1 MSEQEPQQT
10 PEDWTLPENET
21 TTETQS
27 DLPDLRD
34 QWKTPEE
41 QWQTPEETTVES
53 GANSPFDGIFRDS
66 AMTAPLSAEEASL
79 QAERSARKEARL
91 QALATA
97 PIPAVTMPAEPV
109 AAPAPVKRTTDK
121 FLPSLG
127 LFLLR
132 IVVAGILGIRA
143 VQWLAA
149 TDKATATLANTVI
162 TPEWHGLAVIAAG
175 VAMLLIAFSLIVGLL
190 TRVAGF
196 GLAALVGC
204 ALALVE
210 WGPYTIFQVQSWPGF
225 LGELELLLAAVGIAI
240 LCVGG
245 GGWSLD
251 YSFRSRRAKAKQA
264 RATTP

>member
-1 MSEQEPQQT
+1 MSEQEEPQQAS
-10 PEDWTLPENET
+10 EDWTLPENET
-21 TTETQS
+21 TTETQ
-27 DLPDLRD
+27 PDLRD
-34 QWKTPEE
+34 QWKTPED
-41 QWQTPEETTVES
+41 QWKIPEDTTVEQP
-53 GANSPFDGIFRDS
+53 ANSPIDGIFRDS
-66 AMTAPLSAEEASL
+66 TMSAPLTAEEASL

-91 QALATA
+91 QALNTA
-97 PIPAVTMPAEPV
+97 PIPAVTVPAEPV

-149 TDKATATLANTVI
+149 TDKSTATLAHTI
-162 TPEWHGLAVIAAG
+162 IPPEWHGLAVIIAG

-210 WGPYTIFQVQSWPGF
+210 WGPYTIFQAQNWPGF
-225 LGELELLLAAVGIAI
+225 LGELELLLAAIGIAI
-240 LCVGG
+240 LCVGA

-251 YSFRSRRAKAKQA
+251 YSFRSRRVKAKQA
-264 RATTP
+264 RETIG